1 VWEDAAHIKALTKPE
16 MVQFFEHY
24 IAPASASRAKLAI
37 HLHAQGTSK
46 KATRGAVEE
55 GVKLLSITKEEEP
68 ARVEGNGTVTYI
80 IDDVRA
86 YKSRLGVTP
95 GPQPVRD
102 LSEFE
107 ETDSK
112 L

>member
-1 VWEDAAHIKALTKPE
+1 MID
-16 MVQFFEHY
+16 FYEHF
-24 IAPASASRAKLAI
+24 ISPSSPSRSKLAV
-37 HLHAQGTSK
+37 HLRAQGTSK
-46 KATRGAVEE
+46 KSSTASIEDD
-55 GVKLLSITKEEEP
+55 VKGLKLTSDKTAQEAPVK
-68 ARVEGNGTVTYI
+68 GNGTKPWV

-86 YKSRLGVTP
+86 FKSKLGVTP

>member
-1 VWEDAAHIKALTKPE
+1 
-16 MVQFFEHY
+16 MVEFYGLY
-24 IAPASASRAKLAI
+24 ILPSSPSRAKLAV

-46 KATRGAVEE
+46 KSSTAGIEND
-55 GVKLLSITKEEEP
+55 VKGLKLTSEDKMVQETP
-68 ARVEGNGTVTYI
+68 VEGNGTKPWA

-86 YKSRLGVTP
+86 FKSKLGVTP

>member
-1 VWEDAAHIKALTKPE
+1 VKALTKKD
-16 MVQFFEHY
+16 MVEFFEYY
-24 IAPASASRAKLAI
+24 ISPSSPSRAKLAV

-46 KATRGAVEE
+46 KSLTSSVEGDLKGLKLTSDDKTKDE
-55 GVKLLSITKEEEP
+55 APVK
-68 ARVEGNGTVTYI
+68 GNGTTPYL

-86 YKSRLGVTP
+86 FKSKLGVTP

>member
-1 VWEDAAHIKALTKPE
+1 
-16 MVQFFEHY
+16 MVDFFEYY
-24 IAPASASRAKLAI
+24 ISPSSPCRAKLAV

-46 KATRGAVEE
+46 KSPTGTVEDDMKALKLTSDDKTKHE
-55 GVKLLSITKEEEP
+55 TPVK
-68 ARVEGNGTVTYI
+68 GNGTKPWV

-86 YKSRLGVTP
+86 FKSKLAVTP

>member
-1 VWEDAAHIKALTKPE
+1 MIE
-16 MVQFFEHY
+16 FYEHY
-24 IAPASASRAKLAI
+24 ISPSSPSRAKLAV

-46 KATRGAVEE
+46 KSTTGNIEDD
-55 GVKLLSITKEEEP
+55 VKGLKLTSEDKTAQEAPVK
-68 ARVEGNGTVTYI
+68 GNGTKPWA

-86 YKSRLGVTP
+86 FKSKLGVTP